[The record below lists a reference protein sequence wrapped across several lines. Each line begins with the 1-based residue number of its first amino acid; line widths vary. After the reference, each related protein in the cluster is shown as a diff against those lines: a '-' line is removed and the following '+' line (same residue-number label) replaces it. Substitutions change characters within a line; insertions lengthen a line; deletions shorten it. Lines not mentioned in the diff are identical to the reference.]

1 MKNNG
6 RVLKILFAEDSAQDV
21 ELAIRALKR
30 SGISAIAAR
39 ECTEVAF
46 RDALSSMLPDII
58 ISDNSMP
65 QFSSKLALAAARE
78 LAPTVPFIVL
88 SGSVAKDA
96 AGVDHLHQVTA
107 SLAKSDM
114 EQLGNVVAQ
123 ALSRATPQ
131 IAGDWSHATTPVNGF
146 LSLEIRIAQ
155 TYLNQAERRPR
166 GDALDRNIAR
176 VRRVVALIDR
186 ILSRIDT
193 AAPEANEIRQAR
205 DELTTR
211 LTALSS

>member
-6 RVLKILFAEDSAQDV
+6 RLLKILFAEDSAQDV

-30 SGISAIAAR
+30 SGISAIATR

-46 RDALSSMLPDII
+46 RDALISALPDII
-58 ISDNSMP
+58 ISDSSMP

-88 SGSVAKDA
+88 SGSVAKA
-96 AGVDHLHQVTA
+96 MAGVDHLHQVTA
-107 SLAKSDM
+107 CLAKSDM

-131 IAGDWSHATTPVNGF
+131 IAGDRSSATTQVSGF

-166 GDALDRNIAR
+166 GEALDRNIAR

-186 ILSRIDT
+186 TLSRIDT
-193 AAPEANEIRQAR
+193 AAPEANEMRQAR